1 MFIKSEIKFSSNLPT
16 PARWKNDAVNQQ
28 IKELKMKDYKRVDVN
43 KNLWVCDY
51 GNGTFEI
58 FIRACGPTGAYV
70 YRYEK
75 ERLKW
80 CQRRSYG
87 GASTPKYFNFF
98 KSDW

>member
-1 MFIKSEIKFSSNLPT
+1 
-16 PARWKNDAVNQQ
+16 
-28 IKELKMKDYKRVDVN
+28 MKDYKRVDIN

-51 GNGTFEI
+51 GNSTFEI

-75 ERLKW
+75 DKLKW

-87 GASTPKYFNFF
+87 GASTPKYYNFF
-98 KSDW
+98 KSDY

>member
-1 MFIKSEIKFSSNLPT
+1 
-16 PARWKNDAVNQQ
+16 
-28 IKELKMKDYKRVDVN
+28 MKDYKRTDIN

-87 GASTPKYFNFF
+87 GASTPKYYNFLNQIINLIGF
-98 KSDW
+98 YKNASPICQNNL

>member
-1 MFIKSEIKFSSNLPT
+1 MFVDKNNQNSSISNIKNFLIN
-16 PARWKNDAVNQQ
+16 
-28 IKELKMKDYKRVDVN
+28 KDYKRVDVN

>member
-1 MFIKSEIKFSSNLPT
+1 M
-16 PARWKNDAVNQQ
+16 R
-28 IKELKMKDYKRVDVN
+28 DYKRVDVN

-58 FIRACGPTGAYV
+58 FIRAYGPTGAYV

-75 ERLKW
+75 EKLKW

-87 GASTPKYFNFF
+87 GASTPKYYNFF
-98 KSDW
+98 KSDY

>member
-1 MFIKSEIKFSSNLPT
+1 
-16 PARWKNDAVNQQ
+16 
-28 IKELKMKDYKRVDVN
+28 MKDYKRVDVN

-51 GNGTFEI
+51 GNGAFEI

-98 KSDW
+98 KSDWCTGK